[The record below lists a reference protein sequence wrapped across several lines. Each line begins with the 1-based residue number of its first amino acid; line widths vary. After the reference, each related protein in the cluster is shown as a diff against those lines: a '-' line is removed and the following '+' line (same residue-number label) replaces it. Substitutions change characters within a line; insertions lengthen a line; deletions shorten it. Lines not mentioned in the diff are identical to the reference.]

1 MLMDAPLEGKTVL
14 QEVTDYL
21 NSLYKAKIRYAC
33 DPQCFDEVSALTPH
47 GPVQIVTAF

>member
-1 MLMDAPLEGKTVL
+1 MNAPLEGKTVL

-21 NSLYKAKIRYAC
+21 NSLYKAKIRYVC
-33 DPQCFDEVSALTPH
+33 HPRCSDEVSSLTPR